1 MVNAVKQIHQ
11 WLGYGANALEVDVKF
26 TDDGTPSYFYM
37 MEYHVTWVET
47 VYVGHTL
54 RTTFKLFEIEHILT
68 ARNLIAFDVKLKK
81 LNKNVLSNAGVRFT
95 DDILIPLYENNPTK
109 MKIMIS
115 VPNLTLK
122 ESVEL

>member
-1 MVNAVKQIHQ
+1 MVLLAI
-11 WLGYGANALEVDVKF
+11 
-26 TDDGTPSYFYM
+26 SM

-54 RTTFKLFEIEHILT
+54 RTTFKLFEIQHIST
-68 ARNLIAFDVKLKK
+68 ARNLITFDVKLKK

-122 ESVEL
+122 DSVEL